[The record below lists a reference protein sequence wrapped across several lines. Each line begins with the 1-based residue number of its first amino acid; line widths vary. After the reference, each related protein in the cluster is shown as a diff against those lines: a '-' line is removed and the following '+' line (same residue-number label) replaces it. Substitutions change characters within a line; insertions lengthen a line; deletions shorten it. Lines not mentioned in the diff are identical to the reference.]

1 MKAFFLLLIF
11 FIVNGC
17 NKPKTVMICGDHVCI
32 NKAEANQ
39 YFEDNLSIE
48 VKIIEKKINKIDNL
62 IELNLNKNSL
72 NKKEISVTAKNET
85 KQKVKVLSNDE
96 INKIKKEIKLK
107 KKQKK
112 IVKKIINTKEDNKNK
127 SFKTAKEKK
136 REEKITYKKDN
147 KLIKENKRKKTVKKN
162 ISNDIKIVDVCA
174 IIEKCS
180 IDEISNF
187 LLKEAKIKKF
197 PDITTRE

>member
-1 MKAFFLLLIF
+1 
-11 FIVNGC
+11 
-17 NKPKTVMICGDHVCI
+17 MICGDHVCI

-48 VKIIEKKINKIDNL
+48 VKIIETKKKKSSL
-62 IELNLNKNSL
+62 IEINLSNNSPEKREI
-72 NKKEISVTAKNET
+72 NIMGKEKTNQE
-85 KQKVKVLSNDE
+85 VKVLSNDE

-187 LLKEAKIKKF
+187 LLKEAKKKKF

>member
-1 MKAFFLLLIF
+1 
-11 FIVNGC
+11 
-17 NKPKTVMICGDHVCI
+17 MICGDHVCI
-32 NKAEANQ
+32 NKAEANK

-48 VKIIEKKINKIDNL
+48 VKIIETKKKKSSL
-62 IELNLNKNSL
+62 IEINLSNNSPEKREI
-72 NKKEISVTAKNET
+72 NITGKEKTNQE
-85 KQKVKVLSNDE
+85 VKVLSNDE

-127 SFKTAKEKK
+127 SFKTVKEKK
-136 REEKITYKKDN
+136 REEKITYKNDN
-147 KLIKENKRKKTVKKN
+147 KLIKENERKKTVKKN

-187 LLKEAKIKKF
+187 LLKEAKKKKF